1 MMNETKK
8 NEILARITDSRVTKI
23 ILILLLIGFLAAVY
37 HMNSAKDVSVSRID
51 DALRSETKI
60 KSMQKCSSRQL
71 MQFMGLNASH
81 YDGFLYY
88 RSREALGVDEVLVVK
103 ARQKSDLSAVEDA
116 VEDRIDNQIRT
127 YEGYGPE
134 QVSRLQNAVVTKRG
148 NFLFYATAKDPS
160 VYEEVFLHVI

>member
-1 MMNETKK
+1 MMNDTKK
-8 NEILARITDSRVTKI
+8 NEILTRISDARVTKAVLV
-23 ILILLLIGFLAAVY
+23 LILIGFLALVY
-37 HMNSAKDVSVSRID
+37 HMNSARDVPVSRID
-51 DALRSETKI
+51 DAFRSKTKI
-60 KSMQKCSSRQL
+60 ETMQKCNSRRL

-103 ARQKSDLSAVEDA
+103 VRQKSDLSAVEDA

-148 NFLFYATAKDPS
+148 NYLFYATAKDPS

>member
-37 HMNSAKDVSVSRID
+37 HMNSARDVSVSRID

-116 VEDRIDNQIRT
+116 VEDRIDNQ
-127 YEGYGPE
+127 
-134 QVSRLQNAVVTKRG
+134 VSRLQNAVVTKRG